1 MWREKI
7 EAYLETHKEEMVKD
21 IFRLCRINSER
32 MPARE
37 GEPFGHGVAHAL
49 DVAKEMAETYGFRTR
64 NYDNYA
70 LAVDLNDKEPQL
82 DILTHLDVVPAGE
95 GWSLTEPYVPILKDG
110 NIYARGA
117 ADNKGPAVAA
127 MYALR
132 AVKDLQIPLRKRC
145 RLLFGTDEESGF
157 ADIAHYYSVEKEA
170 PMTFAPDLAFPVI
183 NVEKGPTGISF
194 KAVFPKNDLLPR
206 LISLDCGVKGN
217 VVPGKAYSVVE
228 GLSREQMEKIGAEA
242 TKETGVE
249 FLLEVVDEN
258 RVKIVAVGQSAHA
271 ALCSEG
277 NNPITAI
284 LTYLDML
291 PLASCPQT
299 RAIRNLLTLIP
310 HGDLTGEHLGI
321 AMQDE
326 LSGPL
331 SLAFTMLRA
340 DGLELTGYLDCRTPL
355 CATEENFIQVAKQ
368 RMEAC
373 GFLWTDVKRKLPH
386 HIPAE
391 SPFVQTLL
399 RVYEAYTGRKGNCES
414 RGGYT
419 YVHGLKNGVAFGA
432 AMPGTDN
439 RMHGADEFVVLDE
452 LLMSAKIFA
461 GVILELCT

>member
-1 MWREKI
+1 MWSERI
-7 EAYLETHKEEMVKD
+7 EAYLETHKEEMVED

-32 MPARE
+32 MTAGE
-37 GEPFGHGVAHAL
+37 GEPFGHGVALAL
-49 DVAKEMAETYGFRTR
+49 QTAQDLAESYGFYTK

-95 GWSLTEPYVPILKDG
+95 GWSQTEPFEPILKDG

-132 AVKDLQIPLRKRC
+132 AVKDLQIPLKKRC

-157 ADIAHYYSVEKEA
+157 ADIAHYYSIEREA

-194 KAVFPKNDLLPR
+194 KALFPKSDRLPR

-217 VVPGKAYSVVE
+217 VVSEKAYAVVE
-228 GLSREQMEKIGAEA
+228 GVDWKQMDQIGKVA
-242 TKETGVE
+242 TEETGVA
-249 FLLEVVDEN
+249 FLLEAVGEKQ
-258 RVKIVAVGQSAHA
+258 VKISAIGRGTHA
-271 ALCSEG
+271 ALCSDG
-277 NNPITAI
+277 NNPLTAI
-284 LTYLDML
+284 LTYLDQL
-291 PLASCPQT
+291 PLAPCPQT
-299 RAIRNLLTLIP
+299 EAIRNLLTIIP

-326 LSGPL
+326 ISGPL
-331 SLAFTMLRA
+331 SLAFTILHVDA
-340 DGLELTGYLDCRTPL
+340 TGLTGYLDCRTPL
-355 CATEENFIQVAKQ
+355 CATEENFIHVAKQ
-368 RMEAC
+368 RMEEL

-386 HIPAE
+386 HIPIE
-391 SPFVQTLL
+391 TPFVQTLL
-399 RVYEAYTGRKGNCES
+399 QVYENCTGRKGTCEY

-419 YVHGLKNGVAFGA
+419 YVHGLSNGVAFGA

-439 RMHGADEFVVLDE
+439 RMHGANEFVVLDE
-452 LLMSAKIFA
+452 LLVSAKIFA
-461 GVILELCT
+461 GVIVELCS